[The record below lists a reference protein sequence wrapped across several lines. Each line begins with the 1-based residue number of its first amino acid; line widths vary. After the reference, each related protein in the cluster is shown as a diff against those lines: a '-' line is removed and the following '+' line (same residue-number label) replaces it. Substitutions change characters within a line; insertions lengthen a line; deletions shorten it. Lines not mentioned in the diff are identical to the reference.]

1 MADAIRSTTQWPST
15 PHPVS
20 PAVKAVINSFFVIVN
35 DKSDDGTR
43 LYNEVFTRDGTWRSP
58 GRAYIGS
65 QIIGSTDG
73 SWKGLVSRVH
83 DVHKVFFFN
92 EASDEFMMF
101 GKALYV
107 LENGA
112 SVNTELAA
120 RCVIDDPRSDTPK
133 LKYFQGYTVCLIIS
147 NTSNLFSMTQVCP
160 YVEEWADRDH
170 VHYYRI

>member
-1 MADAIRSTTQWPST
+1 MMSDAIRSTTQWPST

-20 PAVKAVINSFFVIVN
+20 PAVKAAINRFYVIVN
-35 DKSDDGTR
+35 DRSDDGTR

-58 GRAYIGS
+58 GRAYTGTE
-65 QIIGSTDG
+65 IIGSTAK

-92 EASDEFMMF
+92 DKCDEFMMF

-112 SVNTELAA
+112 EVDTELAA
-120 RCVIDDPRSDTPK
+120 RCVIDDPDSDQPR
-133 LKYFQGYTVCLIIS
+133 LKYFQGYTVCLTWPS
-147 NTSNLFSMTQVCP
+147 F
-160 YVEEWADRDH
+160 
-170 VHYYRI
+170 